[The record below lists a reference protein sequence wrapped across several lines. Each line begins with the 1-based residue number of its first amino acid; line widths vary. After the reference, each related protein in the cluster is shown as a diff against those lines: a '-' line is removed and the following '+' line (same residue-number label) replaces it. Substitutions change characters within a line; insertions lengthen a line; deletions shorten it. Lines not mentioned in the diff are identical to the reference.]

1 MSDRISNELEH
12 GKKLLEGGAE
22 AIWNWDSPAGK
33 VRADRRAD
41 LIAQYSLADKSS
53 TVLEIGCGTGLF
65 QVNFISAQVQ
75 KLLLLTFHR
84 NY

>member
-41 LIAQYSLADKSS
+41 LIAKYSLADKKQHSIRNRLWNR
-53 TVLEIGCGTGLF
+53 TFFRQIL
-65 QVNFISAQVQ
+65 SAY
-75 KLLLLTFHR
+75 R
-84 NY
+84 C